1 MAEKKTFIGKALAG
15 LKNSRTRTA
24 DLEAKSE
31 RVVSIPAVAVF
42 TELPFA
48 PAGTIG
54 GDEGKFP
61 PPDIQKDFQPAVKK
75 ASVRKTTK
83 KRAKKVS
90 PAKKASKRKT
100 KIK

>member
-1 MAEKKTFIGKALAG
+1 MAGKKTFVGKALAG
-15 LKNSRTRTA
+15 PKNSQTRTK

-54 GDEGKFP
+54 GGEGEFP
-61 PPDIQKDFQPAVKK
+61 APGIQDDSQPALKK
-75 ASVRKTTK
+75 ASVRKTTT

-100 KIK
+100 KTR